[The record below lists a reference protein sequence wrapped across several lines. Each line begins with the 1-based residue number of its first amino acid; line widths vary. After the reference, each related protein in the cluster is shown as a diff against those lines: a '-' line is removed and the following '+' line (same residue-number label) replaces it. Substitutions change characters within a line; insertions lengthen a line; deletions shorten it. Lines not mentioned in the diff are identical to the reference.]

1 MKVINNNF
9 IEIDCSVNIEQIL
22 EFLNSFLKSLNIDNN
37 ITNELLS
44 NMDNIYIQITN
55 NDEYTIKLPNGS
67 YRKNKIS
74 NSVGALKTNMIINNN
89 DTELN
94 IVPGVVMRNNYNNH
108 QLIHELLHG
117 LSSLQHSYYDEY
129 GITYTKTGTK
139 IDYYD
144 KSLNDHSMEINL
156 SSEGLNEGITEYLTS
171 ILTNEYTGNYA
182 PFVVISKLFMK
193 SNNYLL
199 NAYFMNDISGLKKF
213 YDDLEER
220 QSLITKNDF
229 INLTS
234 KCVDFDLI
242 SKIIMAGLE
251 YNKSYGNEISEKE
264 LQNIIIYL
272 DNNMTLDTGSW
283 YDLIIDHK
291 INKTY

>member
-1 MKVINNNF
+1 MKVIDNNF

-22 EFLNSFLKSLNIDNN
+22 EFLKSFLKSLNIDNN

-144 KSLNDHSMEINL
+144 KSLNDYSMENNL

-213 YDDLEER
+213 YDDVEER

-229 INLTS
+229 INSTS

-242 SKIIMAGLE
+242 SKIIMAGLK
-251 YNKSYGNEISEKE
+251 YNKSYGNEISEEE